1 MPARSTPAAVEIA
14 RPSQLGALVSP
25 IRQEI
30 VDAISAAGPSTM
42 AQIAEWLGRPAD
54 TLYYHVAALRR
65 VGLLVE
71 SGRRRTGRRFGAVYD
86 VPGRPLLMRP
96 KGSKAPQAI
105 RSVVRAALRLAD
117 RDLKRSLEAGLVGR
131 GGADGAFGAAS
142 GTASGGASGHA
153 PSMGAAGDGRAPTPC
168 FEGPERNVWAGRT
181 KGWVTAADLR
191 RIASLMDEIV
201 AIVGRGAPRPGAH
214 AQSFTFVLA
223 PVVSRPAR
231 RGAHAAA
238 GDRTSA
244 STPRRATARRSSPEA
259 STPKGA
265 RR

>member
-1 MPARSTPAAVEIA
+1 MPARSTPAAVEVA

-117 RDLKRSLEAGLVGR
+117 RDLKRSLEAGLAA
-131 GGADGAFGAAS
+131 GGAS
-142 GTASGGASGHA
+142 GFPSGRSSGLSSGGASATEA
-153 PSMGAAGDGRAPTPC
+153 PSDGRAPMPC
-168 FEGPERNVWAGRT
+168 FEGPDRNVWAGRT
-181 KGWVTAADLR
+181 KGWVTAADLQ

-214 AQSFTFVLA
+214 AQSFTFVIA

-231 RGAHAAA
+231 RGAAATT
-238 GDRTSA
+238 GDRASA

>member
-1 MPARSTPAAVEIA
+1 MPARSTPAAVEVA

-96 KGSKAPQAI
+96 TGSKAPQAI

-117 RDLKRSLEAGLVGR
+117 RDLKRSLEAGLAA
-131 GGADGAFGAAS
+131 GGAS
-142 GTASGGASGHA
+142 GFLSGRSSGGASATGA
-153 PSMGAAGDGRAPTPC
+153 PSDGRAPMPC
-168 FEGPERNVWAGRT
+168 FEGPDRNVWAGRT

-231 RGAHAAA
+231 RGAAATT
-238 GDRTSA
+238 GDRASA
-244 STPRRATARRSSPEA
+244 STPRRAPARRSSPEA
-259 STPKGA
+259 STSKGA